1 MIANII
7 GATGLTGS
15 ALLLQLLDDERFT
28 TVRAFVRRPLYVTHP
43 KLETHVIEF
52 KQPDTWRH
60 LVQGDVLFST
70 LGTTIRE
77 AGSQEAQY
85 RVDFEYQYAFARAAA
100 DNGLSFYV
108 LVSSVGANA
117 RSSNFYTRMKGELD
131 EAVQKLPFQHIVIL
145 RPGFLDGERKISRPA
160 EKIGLM
166 VMRLAGRLP
175 FFRAWRPIHT
185 DIVAK
190 AMIRGAMNTAP
201 GKVIYTLE
209 EVFELA
215 APPKSSPQ

>member
-15 ALLLQLLDDERFT
+15 SLLVQLLDDERFT
-28 TVRAFVRRPLYVTHP
+28 LVRAFVRRPLYVTHP
-43 KLETHVIEF
+43 KLETHIITF
-52 KQPDTWRH
+52 NQPDTWRH

-85 RVDFEYQYAFARAAA
+85 RVDFEYQYEFARAAA
-100 DNGLSFYV
+100 DNGVSSYV
-108 LVSSVGANA
+108 LVSSVGAHA
-117 RSSNFYTRMKGELD
+117 RSANFYTRMKGQLD
-131 EAVQKLPFQHIVIL
+131 EAVQQLGFQRMVIL
-145 RPGFLDGERKISRPA
+145 RPGFLDGDRKQSRPA
-160 EKIGLM
+160 EKTGLM

-175 FFRAWRPIHT
+175 FLRPWRPIHA
-185 DIVAK
+185 DIVAQ
-190 AMIRGAMNTAP
+190 AMIRSAVNTAP
-201 GKVIYTLE
+201 GKFIYTLG

-215 APPKSSPQ
+215 EGKK

>member
-28 TVRAFVRRPLYVTHP
+28 MVRAFVRRPLSITHP
-43 KLETHVIEF
+43 KLETQLISF
-52 KQPDTWRH
+52 DAPDTWRH
-60 LVQGDVLFST
+60 LVQGDVLFSA
-70 LGTTIRE
+70 LGTTMLQ
-77 AGSQEAQY
+77 AGSQAAQY
-85 RVDFEYQYAFARAAA
+85 LVDYEYQYSCARAAA
-100 DNGLSFYV
+100 DNGLSTYV

-117 RSSNFYTRMKGELD
+117 NSPNFYTRMKGELD
-131 EAVQKLPFQHIVIL
+131 EAVQQLPFQRIVIL
-145 RPGFLDGERKISRPA
+145 RPGFLDGDRKENRPV
-160 EKIGLM
+160 EKIGLI

-175 FFRAWRPIHT
+175 FLRAWRPIHT

-201 GKVIYTLE
+201 GKVIYTLG

-215 APPKSSPQ
+215 GEG

>member
-1 MIANII
+1 MIANLI

-15 ALLLQLLDDERFT
+15 SLLHQLLDDERFT
-28 TVRAFVRRPLYVTHP
+28 VVRAFVRRPLYVTHP
-43 KLETHVIEF
+43 KLEPHIIDF

-77 AGSQEAQY
+77 AGSQAAQY
-85 RVDFEYQYAFARAAA
+85 RVDFEYQYEFARAAA
-100 DNGLSFYV
+100 DNGISTYI

-117 RSSNFYTRMKGELD
+117 RSSNFYARMKGELD
-131 EAVQKLPFQHIVIL
+131 EAVQQLAFQRIVIL
-145 RPGFLDGERKISRPA
+145 RPGFLDGKRKENRTG

-166 VMRLAGRLP
+166 VMRWIGRLSFLRP
-175 FFRAWRPIHT
+175 WRPIHT

-190 AMIRGAMNTAP
+190 AMIRGAMSTVP
-201 GKVIYTLE
+201 GKTIYTLG

-215 APPKSSPQ
+215 GEQ

>member
-1 MIANII
+1 MIANLI

-15 ALLLQLLDDERFT
+15 SLLRQLLEDERFT
-28 TVRAFVRRPLYVTHP
+28 AVRAFVRRPLYVTHP
-43 KLETHVIEF
+43 KLEAHVIDF

-60 LVQGDVLFST
+60 LVQGDVLFSA
-70 LGTTIRE
+70 LGTTMAE
-77 AGSQEAQY
+77 AGSQAAQY
-85 RVDFEYQYAFARAAA
+85 RVDFEYQYEFARAAA
-100 DNGLSFYV
+100 DNGISTYV

-117 RSSNFYTRMKGELD
+117 RSANFYTRMKGELD
-131 EAVQKLPFQHIVIL
+131 EAVQQLPFQRIIIL
-145 RPGFLDGERKISRPA
+145 RPGFLDGKRKTNRPA

-175 FFRAWRPIHT
+175 FLRPWRPIHT

-190 AMIRGAMNTAP
+190 AMIRGAMNVAP
-201 GKVIYTLE
+201 GKVVYTLG

-215 APPKSSPQ
+215 GEG

>member
-1 MIANII
+1 MIANLI
-7 GATGLTGS
+7 GATGLTGAS
-15 ALLLQLLDDERFT
+15 LLRQLLDDERFT
-28 TVRAFVRRPLYVTHP
+28 LVRAFVRRPLYVTHP
-43 KLETHVIEF
+43 KLEAHIITF
-52 KQPDTWRH
+52 GQPDTWQH

-77 AGSQEAQY
+77 AGSQAAQY
-85 RVDFEYQYAFARAAA
+85 RVDFEYQYEFARAAS
-100 DNGLSFYV
+100 DNGVSTYA

-131 EAVQKLPFQHIVIL
+131 EAVQELPFRRIVIL
-145 RPGFLDGERKISRPA
+145 RPGFLDGKRKENRTG
-160 EKIGLM
+160 EKVGLA

-175 FFRAWRPIHT
+175 FLRPWRPIHV

-190 AMIRGAMNTAP
+190 AMIAGATNAVP
-201 GKVIYTLE
+201 GKVIYTLG

-215 APPKSSPQ
+215 GES